1 VARLPGQVATRRE
14 DLAYLLMA
22 EVYGARLRALE
33 LAHVP
38 HAGAGDRHHVH
49 SAGCAVVRRDR
60 RGAVEGLAIGG
71 GAGWALE
78 DDVAAW
84 PSTETK
90 SNQCLSA

>member
-14 DLAYLLMA
+14 DFEPLCMA

-38 HAGAGDRHHVH
+38 HAGAGDRHHVRR
-49 SAGCAVVRRDR
+49 AGCAVVRRDH
-60 RGAVEGLAIGG
+60 RGTVKRLAIGG

-78 DDVAAW
+78 DDVAA
-84 PSTETK
+84 
-90 SNQCLSA
+90 